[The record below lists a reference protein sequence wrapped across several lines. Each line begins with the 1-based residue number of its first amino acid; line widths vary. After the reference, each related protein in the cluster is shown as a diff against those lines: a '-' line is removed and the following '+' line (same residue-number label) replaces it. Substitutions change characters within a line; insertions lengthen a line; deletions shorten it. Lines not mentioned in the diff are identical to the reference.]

1 MPAVPHSH
9 TPPRRSQGGKAAAPP
24 VGAPP
29 DWARWQETEV
39 AAHQRTYM
47 APAPKDPK
55 EKSKV
60 PLYRRVDA
68 LEKEAADIRSQFVM
82 LREATEARVNMLAN
96 VTLGPELAKEPPP
109 PPVAAQ
115 PAAGSTA
122 ALAPKVERAPKTSHG
137 KSSTKKEHQRSAE
150 HRQHHGHKKRRHRSP
165 SLSPSLSSSS
175 PTGTAAPR
183 RLEIPLTAQER
194 QSK

>member
-109 PPVAAQ
+109 PVAAQ

-183 RLEIPLTAQER
+183 RLEIPLTAQDR